1 MQTHH
6 RLTPH
11 RRRGTTLVETA
22 VVLPFVFLFVFGTV
36 ALGMW
41 IFRYQQVA
49 AMAREGARYAAVHGA
64 QYAADTGNAAAT
76 YTDIYNNA
84 VLPYAVGL
92 NPSDIVFG
100 SGSVAWSLSNAP
112 TSATSTGATQ
122 MNTVSVTVTYNWTPE
137 GGFIVGPIPLSS
149 TSVMPMAY

>member
-1 MQTHH
+1 MRVHD
-6 RLTPH
+6 RNTPH
-11 RRRGTTLVETA
+11 RRRGATMVEAA
-22 VVLPFVFLFVFGTV
+22 VVLPFVFAFLIGTV
-36 ALGMW
+36 TMGMG

-64 QYAADTGNAAAT
+64 QYAADTGNSAAI

-84 VLPYAVGL
+84 ILPYSYGL
-92 NPSDIVFG
+92 DPSDIVFN
-100 SGSVAWSLSNAP
+100 SSSVTWSLSNTP

-137 GGFIVGPIPLSS
+137 RFIVGPIALSS